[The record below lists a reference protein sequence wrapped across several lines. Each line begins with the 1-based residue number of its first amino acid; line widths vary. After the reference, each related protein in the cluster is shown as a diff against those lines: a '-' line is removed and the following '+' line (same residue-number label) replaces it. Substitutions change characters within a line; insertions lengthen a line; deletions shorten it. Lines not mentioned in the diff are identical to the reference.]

1 MVADLYRG
9 RLAEDGK
16 TAGLRVRPPLS
27 VGFILADNF
36 TLSAF
41 SLFIDFLRLA
51 ADEGDRSRRILCRW
65 TVMSARPTAARA
77 SCGVQINRDSGFL
90 DPKNFDYIVVVGGLL
105 HAGPQIDDETNAY
118 LAAAARDGVTLV
130 GLCTGG
136 FILCRAG
143 LMRGRRVCVSW
154 YCYQD
159 FLAEFPDH
167 RVIADRMFFVD
178 GNRITC
184 SGGAGTADL
193 ASFLIERHLGRAIAQ
208 KARHILLLDRV
219 RAGSE
224 AQPHP
229 PANDEV
235 VGDERVRRALLLM
248 EQHVADPLP
257 IAELAG
263 RLSISPRQL
272 ERLFQSVMGV
282 RPAQH
287 YRLLR
292 LRYARWL
299 LDHTDL
305 SITEI
310 ALDSGFADCAHFS
323 RKFKALHGFT
333 PTDARARDRPP
344 AGMDAPA
351 LPSMPRPAAPPPD
364 AHLAAMRIFE

>member
-9 RLAEDGK
+9 RLTEDGK
-16 TAGLRVRPPLS
+16 MAGLRARPPLS
-27 VGFILADNF
+27 VGFILAESF

-41 SLFIDFLRLA
+41 SLFVDFLRLA

-65 TVMSARPTAARA
+65 TVMSSKPVPVRA
-77 SCGVQINRDSGFL
+77 SCGVQVTRDSGFL

-105 HAGPQIDDETNAY
+105 HAGPQMDSETNAY
-118 LAAAARDGVTLV
+118 LQAAAKEGVTLI

-143 LMRGRRVCVSW
+143 LMKGRRVCVSW
-154 YCYQD
+154 YSYQD
-159 FLAEFPDH
+159 FLNEFPDH
-167 RVIADRMFFVD
+167 QVIADRMFFAD

-193 ASFLIERHLGRAIAQ
+193 ASYLIERHLGRAIAQ

-219 RAGSE
+219 RSGSE

-229 PANDEV
+229 PAAEEV

-257 IAELAG
+257 IAELAS

-272 ERLFQSVMGV
+272 ERLFQSIMGV
-282 RPAQH
+282 RPATH

-333 PTDARARDRPP
+333 PTDARAREKS
-344 AGMDAPA
+344 AGLAPEA
-351 LPSMPRPAAPPPD
+351 EGMPPPPVRE
-364 AHLAAMRIFE
+364 AHLAGLRIFE

>member
-9 RLAEDGK
+9 RIAEDGM
-16 TAGLRVRPPLS
+16 TTGLRAKPPLS

-41 SLFIDFLRLA
+41 SLFVDFLRLA
-51 ADEGDRSRRILCRW
+51 ADEGDRSRHILCRW
-65 TVMSARPTAARA
+65 TVMSSRGEPAKA
-77 SCGVQINRDSGFL
+77 SCGVSIARNSAFL
-90 DPKNFDYIVVVGGLL
+90 DPRGFDYIVVVGGLL
-105 HAGPQIDDETNAY
+105 HAGPQMDAETTAY
-118 LAAAARDGVTLV
+118 LTAAAKAGVTLI

-136 FILCRAG
+136 FMLCRAG
-143 LMRGRRVCVSW
+143 LMKDRRCCVSW
-154 YCYQD
+154 YHHQD
-159 FLAEFPDH
+159 FTSEFPDH
-167 RVIADRMFFVD
+167 KVIADRLFFVD

-193 ASFLIERHLGRAIAQ
+193 ASFLIERHIGRAVAQ
-208 KARHILLLDRV
+208 KARHVLLLDRA
-219 RAGSE
+219 RSGSE

-229 PANDEV
+229 PVAEEIV
-235 VGDERVRRALLLM
+235 SDERVRRALLLM

-257 IAELAG
+257 IAELAS

-282 RPAQH
+282 RPASH

-310 ALDSGFADCAHFS
+310 ALDAGFADCAHFS
-323 RKFKALHGFT
+323 RKFKALHGIT
-333 PTDARARDRPP
+333 PTDCRLRERQPQVEPEDLTLMVPRPP
-344 AGMDAPA
+344 E
-351 LPSMPRPAAPPPD
+351 
-364 AHLAAMRIFE
+364 HLAGMRIFE

>member
-1 MVADLYRG
+1 M
-9 RLAEDGK
+9 
-16 TAGLRVRPPLS
+16 S
-27 VGFILADNF
+27 
-36 TLSAF
+36 
-41 SLFIDFLRLA
+41 
-51 ADEGDRSRRILCRW
+51 SRQ
-65 TVMSARPTAARA
+65 TAARA
-77 SCGVQINRDSGFL
+77 SCGVQISRDSGFL

-105 HAGPQIDDETNAY
+105 HAGPQMDDETNAY

-143 LMRGRRVCVSW
+143 LMKGRRVCVSW
-154 YCYQD
+154 YRYQD
-159 FLAEFPDH
+159 FLSEFPDH

-208 KARHILLLDRV
+208 KARHVLLLDRV

-229 PANDEV
+229 PAADEV

-257 IAELAG
+257 IAELAS

-282 RPAQH
+282 RPG
-287 YRLLR
+287 
-292 LRYARWL
+292 
-299 LDHTDL
+299 D
-305 SITEI
+305 SIT
-310 ALDSGFADCAHFS
+310 GCCGCATRAGCWTIRICRSPKS
-323 RKFKALHGFT
+323 RSI
-333 PTDARARDRPP
+333 
-344 AGMDAPA
+344 PA
-351 LPSMPRPAAPPPD
+351 LPTARTSPASSRPCMALRQRTRAPVRRGWRGMRDRTPHPCRRP
-364 AHLAAMRIFE
+364 MRIWRRCGYSSRRARADLGKALVASAQTPQPLARQDAPV